1 MNSQPVESTRS
12 VVTDPEKMFAVAEE
26 LEDPKSE
33 PAVATFLSPDELM
46 NNPLTRRIL
55 SGMT

>member
-1 MNSQPVESTRS
+1 MNSQPVEPTKP
-12 VVTDPEKMFAVAEE
+12 VIDPEKMFAVAEE

-33 PAVATFLSPDELM
+33 PAAAIHLPPDKLM
-46 NNPLTRRIL
+46 NSSFAKRFL